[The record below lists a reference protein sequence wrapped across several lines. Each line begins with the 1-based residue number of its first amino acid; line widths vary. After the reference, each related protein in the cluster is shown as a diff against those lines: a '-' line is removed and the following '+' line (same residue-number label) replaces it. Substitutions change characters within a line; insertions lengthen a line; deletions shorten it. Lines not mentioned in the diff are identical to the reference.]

1 MCDCSV
7 NSLKGKLAHKKRF
20 KGAGGGKMKIDH
32 KSDMCN
38 WMWYKSDHTCI
49 YLTKSVQTLKP
60 IYIPKHIHAL
70 AYLGSTQ
77 REGNFGAFQPIFIYE
92 FLKLL

>member
-1 MCDCSV
+1 MEFFRFKFLITNQCVRDCSV

-38 WMWYKSDHTCI
+38 WMWYKSDHTCVDF
-49 YLTKSVQTLKP
+49 TKFVQTLKP
-60 IYIPKHIHAL
+60 TY
-70 AYLGSTQ
+70 
-77 REGNFGAFQPIFIYE
+77 
-92 FLKLL
+92 